1 MGNCNTR
8 LLFGGTNTN
17 ARNMAAAAPASD
29 NAYPQGASL
38 MRSTS
43 SDESTYILFENQ
55 TESRVKLY
63 WLNYDGQEVA
73 YRSIEPGRVHRQQT
87 FMTHPWTF
95 KLLDPGTEKR
105 ETDVVVDDRR
115 VVFPNDDSGPRKAV
129 LRKPSLWEWSP
140 DNHKK
145 HFPKKVFGVH
155 RGLPARAP
163 HPEEDE
169 ERGAHRGGLGRQAPG
184 ELGRAA
190 HRAHPE
196 DHRAVGARDAY
207 RFAARPGLP
216 EVRRRVRA
224 RPNDINIEEIEN
236 YGELLGKDFLPPL
249 RDTTEIRNLFF
260 LLKP

>member
-115 VVFPNDDSGPRKAV
+115 VVFPNDDIGQRKAV

-145 HFPKKVFGVH
+145 HFPKKFLESTEAFLRVHHTQRRTKSAALTAEDWDGKPQVDLGV
-155 RGLPARAP
+155 LPTELILRIIELSAP
-163 HPEEDE
+163 EMPI
-169 ERGAHRGGLGRQAPG
+169 
-184 ELGRAA
+184 
-190 HRAHPE
+190 
-196 DHRAVGARDAY
+196 V
-207 RFAARPGLP
+207 
-216 EVRRRVRA
+216 
-224 RPNDINIEEIEN
+224 
-236 YGELLGKDFLPPL
+236 LPPAPASP
-249 RDTTEIRNLFF
+249 RSADA
-260 LLKP
+260 